1 MVLTFHPDKRMI
13 KSSELAADLLSN
25 FGILAD
31 PTRLRLLRLL
41 EQHEL
46 TVNDLCDILN
56 QRQSTISRH
65 LKILVDQDWIR
76 FRSQGTTHLYRMLLD
91 ELSAPAR
98 KLWLLAR
105 EQSDSWATLA
115 QDQLRLR
122 RRLKQ
127 RDVDSQSFFAS
138 TAGQWDQLRAQL
150 YGHGFVPATIAALL
164 PRDYVIADLGCGTGF
179 LSQILAG
186 HVQKIYA
193 VDHSPAM
200 LKAAGKQLADFSNVE
215 ILRSDLA
222 TVPIQDAQCD
232 AAILSLVLTYLSEPT
247 PVLREMAR
255 IIKPG
260 SKAIIVDLLPHDR
273 DDFRRELGQTSLGIS
288 ADNLSQM
295 LREVGFAKININPL
309 APEPNAKGP
318 ALFLAAA
325 EKAA

>member
-1 MVLTFHPDKRMI
+1 MI
-13 KSSELAADLLSN
+13 KSSEAAADLLSN

-105 EQSDSWATLA
+105 EQSDNWATLA

-150 YGHGFVPATIAALL
+150 YGHGFLPATIAALL
-164 PRDYVIADLGCGTGF
+164 PRNYVIADLGCGTGF
-179 LSQILAG
+179 LAQILAG
-186 HVQKIYA
+186 QVQKIYA

-222 TVPIQDAQCD
+222 AIPIQDGQCD
-232 AAILSLVLTYLSEPT
+232 AAILSLVLTYLSEPSL
-247 PVLREMAR
+247 VVQEMGR
-255 IIKPG
+255 ILKAG
-260 SKAIIVDLLPHDR
+260 GKAIIVDLLPHDR

-288 ADNLSQM
+288 ADNLTQM
-295 LREVGFAKININPL
+295 LREAGFAKININPL

-318 ALFLAAA
+318 ALFLATA